1 MAIRHLSQD
10 EIIKS
15 DQNINNLTQQEID
28 TYNQAIKSGDME
40 TAQQIINKAAE

>member
-1 MAIRHLSQD
+1 MAIHHLSQD

-40 TAQQIINKAAE
+40 TAQQIVNKAAE